1 MKNSEPIYDTG
12 VIHGRF
18 QVLHNDHL
26 KYLLAGKAHCNKL
39 VVGITNPDPWLTR
52 TERADP
58 KRSDPLA
65 NPLTYY
71 ERHIMVEAALLEA
84 GIQRHAFTIVP
95 FPINL
100 PDRYAYYVPMDAVF
114 FLTIYDD
121 WGRRKLQYFKNMG
134 LTTFVLWEV
143 PLHQKGISGSEIRSR
158 IVKGQPWEH
167 MVPACVASMIQSWG
181 IPERL
186 KKLSKGQTGT

>member
-1 MKNSEPIYDTG
+1 MMKNSEQIHETG

-39 VVGITNPDPWLTR
+39 VIGITNPDPWLTKS
-52 TERADP
+52 EKADP
-58 KRSDPLA
+58 QRSDPLA

-71 ERHIMVEAALLEA
+71 ERHTMVEAALTGA
-84 GIQRHAFTIVP
+84 DIRRRDFTIVP

-121 WGRRKLQYFKNMG
+121 WGRRKLRYFKNMG
-134 LTTFVLWEV
+134 LATFVLWEA
-143 PLHQKGISGSEIRSR
+143 PPHHKGISGSEIRYR
-158 IVKGQPWEH
+158 IANGRPWKH
-167 MVPACVASMIQSWG
+167 LAPACIAPMIESWD

-186 KKLSKGQTGT
+186 KRLDKGRI

>member
-1 MKNSEPIYDTG
+1 MKNSDQIYETG

-39 VVGITNPDPWLTR
+39 VVGITNPDPWVTK
-52 TERADP
+52 TENADP
-58 KRSDPLA
+58 KRSDSLA

-71 ERHIMVEAALLEA
+71 ERHTMVEAALLEA
-84 GIQRHAFTIVP
+84 GIQRHDFTIVP

-121 WGRRKLQYFKNMG
+121 WGRRKLQYFKTMG
-134 LTTFVLWEV
+134 LTTYVLWEV
-143 PLHQKGISGSEIRSR
+143 PPNQKGISGSEIRSR
-158 IVKGQPWEH
+158 IVDGQPWEH
-167 MVPACVASMIQSWG
+167 LVPACVAPMIENWR
-181 IPERL
+181 IAERL
-186 KKLSKGQTGT
+186 KKLNKGATGT

>member
-1 MKNSEPIYDTG
+1 MKNSDQIYDTG

-26 KYLLAGKAHCNKL
+26 KYLLAGKAQCNKL
-39 VVGITNPDPWLTR
+39 VVGITNPDPWMTK
-52 TERADP
+52 TENADP

-71 ERHIMVEAALLEA
+71 ERHTIVEAALREA
-84 GIQRHAFTIVP
+84 GIQRYDFTIVP

-121 WGRRKLQYFKNMG
+121 WGRRKLQYFKKMG
-134 LTTFVLWEV
+134 LTTVVLRDV
-143 PLHQKGISGSEIRSR
+143 PPNQKGISGSEVRSR
-158 IVKGQPWEH
+158 IVNDQPWEH
-167 MVPACVASMIQSWG
+167 LVPACVAPMIEKWG
-181 IPERL
+181 LAERL
-186 KKLSKGQTGT
+186 KKLSRGRT